1 MVSYKRI
8 GKKQIALICD
18 SNTDSKDIIASNY
31 NGTDISYSHSSN
43 IVGVATTRDKAGIVT
58 YHAYQ
63 TNECGYLKW
72 DESFSSLSDAKQYA
86 EEMYEGF
93 IAYSKALILSNIPP
107 DKLTAGKNVKCAFIV
122 REDGECIALPKI
134 LSQYSL
140 HFKHALDSSDIVII
154 PFEPVN
160 TAADTMLSFRDEID
174 RFVAVPSFYSY
185 SPRKKHELS
194 KLKKKLHKNYS
205 QSIFEWQQCE
215 PLYHI
220 RYEVL
225 LRPSV
230 YADAINERFSVRIS
244 ERMFED
250 DISWNQQMRKQFK
263 NHDIQ
268 WTEDIVKQVRQ
279 CIADSIPSDISDVD
293 SIFNPNKTKQLKEAG
308 LAVDKLLVQHFA

>member
-18 SNTDSKDIIASNY
+18 SNTDSKDIMASNY
-31 NGTDISYSHSSN
+31 SGADISYSHSSN

-93 IAYSKALILSNIPP
+93 IAYSKALKFSSIHY
-107 DKLTAGKNVKCAFIV
+107 DKLAAEENVKCAFIV
-122 REDGECIALPKI
+122 RENGERIALPKI
-134 LSQYSL
+134 LSQYSPR
-140 HFKHALDSSDIVII
+140 FKHALDSSDIVMI
-154 PFEPVN
+154 PFEPVS
-160 TAADTMLSFRDEID
+160 TAADTILSFRDEID
-174 RFVAVPSFYSY
+174 RFVAVPSFNLY
-185 SPRKKHELS
+185 SPRKVPELI
-194 KLKKKLHKNYS
+194 KLKRKLNKNHS

-230 YADAINERFSVRIS
+230 YADAINERFSVRIN

-250 DISWNQQMRKQFK
+250 NISWNQQMKKQFK
-263 NHDIQ
+263 DHDIQ
-268 WTEDIVKQVRQ
+268 WTEDIVRQVRE
-279 CIADSIPSDISDVD
+279 CIADSIPSDITDAD
-293 SIFNPNKTKQLKEAG
+293 AIFNPNKTKQLKEAG
-308 LAVDKLLVQHFA
+308 LAVDKLLVQHFV